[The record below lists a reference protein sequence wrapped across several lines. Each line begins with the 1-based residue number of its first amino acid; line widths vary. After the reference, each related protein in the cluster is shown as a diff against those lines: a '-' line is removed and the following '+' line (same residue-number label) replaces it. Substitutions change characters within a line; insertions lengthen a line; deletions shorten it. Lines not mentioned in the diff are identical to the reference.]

1 MSFSYQ
7 RLAGNLG
14 LRSAV
19 CYPAKLRRLM
29 STFLTVKNRR
39 QQMFFWTIQITTMSI
54 LLIFLVHHLFVFFM
68 TQLTVPKV
76 KDMVYAPAQKY
87 EEIYRKISQNVG
99 RNDSDMNT
107 YTADSADSETEKNTR
122 LNSLSSQTQ
131 IQSHSQPQ
139 SSMKNELKNF
149 LKDKLKSNSTPSF
162 DEPFSF
168 SNNNGM
174 AFSSF

>member
-1 MSFSYQ
+1 
-7 RLAGNLG
+7 
-14 LRSAV
+14 
-19 CYPAKLRRLM
+19 
-29 STFLTVKNRR
+29 
-39 QQMFFWTIQITTMSI
+39 MFFWTIQITTMSI

-99 RNDSDMNT
+99 QNDSDMNAT
-107 YTADSADSETEKNTR
+107 YAADTETEKNTR
-122 LNSLSSQTQ
+122 LNSLSQLQ
-131 IQSHSQPQ
+131 LQSQPQ

-168 SNNNGM
+168 SNNGM

>member
-1 MSFSYQ
+1 
-7 RLAGNLG
+7 
-14 LRSAV
+14 
-19 CYPAKLRRLM
+19 
-29 STFLTVKNRR
+29 
-39 QQMFFWTIQITTMSI
+39 MFFWTIQITTMCI

-99 RNDSDMNT
+99 RNDTDINT
-107 YTADSADSETEKNTR
+107 YITDSETEKNTR
-122 LNSLSSQTQ
+122 LNSLPQSQTQ
-131 IQSHSQPQ
+131 SKPQ

-149 LKDKLKSNSTPSF
+149 LKDKLKSNSTASF
-162 DEPFSF
+162 DEPLSF
-168 SNNNGM
+168 SNNGM

>member
-1 MSFSYQ
+1 V
-7 RLAGNLG
+7 L
-14 LRSAV
+14 
-19 CYPAKLRRLM
+19 
-29 STFLTVKNRR
+29 TFLTVKNRR

-99 RNDSDMNT
+99 RNDTDISTYNT
-107 YTADSADSETEKNTR
+107 DSETEKNTH
-122 LNSLSSQTQ
+122 LNSLSSQS
-131 IQSHSQPQ
+131 QSNPQPQ

-168 SNNNGM
+168 SNNGM

>member
-1 MSFSYQ
+1 
-7 RLAGNLG
+7 
-14 LRSAV
+14 
-19 CYPAKLRRLM
+19 
-29 STFLTVKNRR
+29 
-39 QQMFFWTIQITTMSI
+39 MFFWTIQITTMSI

-107 YTADSADSETEKNTR
+107 YTVDTETEKNTR
-122 LNSLSSQTQ
+122 LNSL
-131 IQSHSQPQ
+131 SQPQ

-168 SNNNGM
+168 SNNGM

>member
-1 MSFSYQ
+1 
-7 RLAGNLG
+7 
-14 LRSAV
+14 V
-19 CYPAKLRRLM
+19 

-107 YTADSADSETEKNTR
+107 YTADTETEKNTR
-122 LNSLSSQTQ
+122 FNSLSSQS
-131 IQSHSQPQ
+131 QSNPQPQ

-168 SNNNGM
+168 SNNGM